1 MFLNRSRVAGQAETA
16 QRNEMA
22 NSLDLLRRRRGMIK
36 AAVAGT
42 LLVVLLTI
50 QTDLLAL
57 APAHYQAFVRLGLLV
72 VALGLGATAIREIS
86 GAVFRSMDRQAAV
99 VWRNLSSWTLYA
111 LLGLLI
117 ASALGVNL
125 SGLLVGGAILG
136 VIVATASQ
144 ASLGNFFAGL
154 VLMFGRPY
162 RVGGS
167 IRIRGS
173 LAGGAEFEGTV
184 IDMGALY
191 TTLRTAGGEIL
202 KLPNSGV
209 VTSALVIGEVPLQAE
224 VEVEIPP
231 DTALRPVEEMV
242 RKSLGQPEAWI
253 TIWPQTLRALDQTTL
268 ICKVQVRSE
277 TPVEPMALAEALVQA
292 MGRDNRG
299 NGRRDEETA
308 KPIGAVDAAS

>member
-1 MFLNRSRVAGQAETA
+1 
-16 QRNEMA
+16 MA
-22 NSLDLLRRRRGMIK
+22 NSLNALRRRRGLVR

-42 LLVVLLTI
+42 LLLVLLTV
-50 QTDLLAL
+50 QSDLLAL
-57 APAHYQAFVRLGLLV
+57 APRHYEAFVRLGLL
-72 VALGLGATAIREIS
+72 ALAVGLGASAVREIVN
-86 GAVFRSMDRQAAV
+86 AVFRSMDRQAAV
-99 VWRNLSSWTLYA
+99 MWRNLSTWTLYA

-167 IRIRGS
+167 IRVRG
-173 LAGGAEFEGTV
+173 AMFGGAEFEGTV
-184 IDMGALY
+184 IDMGALH
-191 TTLRTAGGEIL
+191 TTLRTAAGETL

-209 VTSALVIGEVPLQAE
+209 VNSALVMGEAPLQAE

-231 DTALRPVEEMV
+231 DTALGPVEEVV
-242 RKSLGQPEAWI
+242 RRRIGQPDAWI
-253 TIWPQTLRALDQTTL
+253 QIRPQTLRTLQQTTL
-268 ICKVQVRSE
+268 VCKVQVRSQ
-277 TPVEPMALAEALVQA
+277 TPVDPMILAEALVQA
-292 MGRDNRG
+292 VNPG
-299 NGRRDEETA
+299 NGHRKGPEPAAAAEES
-308 KPIGAVDAAS
+308 AV